1 MMEVLFAVTGCLGAV
16 VLGALA
22 AGYRHARQVEQGTG
36 AEPEAE
42 LPPGL
47 RRQWEDFLSYTGY
60 PGEDEHDED

>member
-1 MMEVLFAVTGCLGAV
+1 MMEVLFAVAGCLGAF

-36 AEPEAE
+36 TEPEAE

-47 RRQWEDFLSYTGY
+47 DGSGRTF
-60 PGEDEHDED
+60 